1 MIASLR
7 TARDPLYAA
16 LSAAEDAVVMAFQAQ
31 QAEIV
36 DEIAAGTKVSAMQEA
51 SDTEEPMA
59 RALEDANAEIDR
71 FKKRVLGLRAVMI
84 SDQLLRDST
93 AEDLRMATEQR
104 DGFLNMQ
111 A

>member
-1 MIASLR
+1 MLTSLR
-7 TARDPLYAA
+7 TARDPFYAA

-36 DEIAAGTKVSAMQEA
+36 IETAASTKVSAMA
-51 SDTEEPMA
+51 AATDTEEPLG
-59 RALEDANAEIDR
+59 RQLDDANADIDR

-84 SDQLLRDST
+84 SDQLLKDST

-104 DGFLNMQ
+104 DGFLAMQ